1 MRQNKMNA
9 QQAVGGQQASITE
22 VLALTTNQLTD
33 MAAACCT
40 LLDVFESTETFDG
53 FVRGWLIGLKAL
65 DALIEDEL
73 DVRMSGND
81 EMENG
86 A

>member
-1 MRQNKMNA
+1 MDA
-9 QQAVGGQQASITE
+9 QQASGQQVSITA
-22 VLALTTNQLTD
+22 VLGLPTTQLTD
-33 MAAACCT
+33 MATACCT
-40 LLDVFESTETFDG
+40 LLDAFEGTEVFDG
-53 FVRGWLIGLKAL
+53 FTRGWLIGLKAL

>member
-1 MRQNKMNA
+1 MMDA
-9 QQAVGGQQASITE
+9 QQAAGGQRASITA
-22 VLALTTNQLTD
+22 VLGLSTVQLTD
-33 MAAACCT
+33 MATACCT
-40 LLDVFESTETFDG
+40 LLDAFEDTEAFDS
-53 FVRGWLIGLKAL
+53 FTRGWLIGLKAL